1 LDLKSNNTYFQL
13 NKFLLILFFILCSK
27 ARAQDSIDINQTIKI
42 EKSKFSEKDIYLDN
56 DTISSKKFDNK
67 FKQRYKDSD
76 FEYEEKTK
84 EKNAWDRFKE
94 WLAGIVRN
102 IFSFTSDEAS
112 MTFVSYLMKFL
123 AIIVIG
129 FVVYLIVKAILN
141 KEGKWIFGK
150 NSDKKIINYSD
161 VEKNLQLVDFEKLI
175 EATLLSGE
183 KRLTIRYYYLWLLK
197 KLSAKE
203 IIVWD
208 LEKTNSDYL
217 YEIKNRDLKEDF
229 VYLSYLYEYIWYG
242 EFEISENT
250 FEKATNSFDK
260 VIKSLGNV

>member
-1 LDLKSNNTYFQL
+1 MDLKSKNTYFQL
-13 NKFLLILFFILCSK
+13 NKILLILFFILCSNV
-27 ARAQDSIDINQTIKI
+27 RAQDTIAVNQTVQT
-42 EKSKFSEKDIYLDN
+42 EKSKFTEKDIYVDN
-56 DTISSKKFDNK
+56 DTISSRKFDTK
-67 FKQRYKDSD
+67 LKQKYNDSD

-94 WLAGIVRN
+94 WLAGILRN
-102 IFSFTSDEAS
+102 IFSFTSDETS
-112 MTFVSYLMKFL
+112 MNFVGLLMKFF
-123 AIIVIG
+123 AIIIIG

-150 NSDKKIINYSD
+150 NSDKKVINYSD
-161 VEKNLQLVDFEKLI
+161 VENNLQLVDFEKLI

-197 KLSAKE
+197 KMSAKE

-217 YEIKNRDLKEDF
+217 REIKNPTLKKEF
-229 VYLSYLYEYIWYG
+229 NYLSYLYNYIWYG
-242 EFEISENT
+242 EFELDEET
-250 FEKATNSFDK
+250 FIKAKTAFETA
-260 VIKSLGNV
+260 IKSLGNV